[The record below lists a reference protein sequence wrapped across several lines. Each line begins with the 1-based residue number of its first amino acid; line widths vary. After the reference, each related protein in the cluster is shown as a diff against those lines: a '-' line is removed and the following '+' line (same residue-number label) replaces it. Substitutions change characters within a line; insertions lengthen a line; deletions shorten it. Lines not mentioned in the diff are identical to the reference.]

1 MGLFGWFLR
10 SITESPDERI
20 ERRQRKI
27 DEWDR
32 IECEEALE
40 EEAFAEEEAEAYLG
54 AVTRSPR
61 TDLVRSF
68 HFSFYF

>member
-1 MGLFGWFLR
+1 MGLLGWFLR

-32 IECEEALE
+32 IEREEALE
-40 EEAFAEEEAEAYLG
+40 EEYDEIDGIEDADY
-54 AVTRSPR
+54 
-61 TDLVRSF
+61 
-68 HFSFYF
+68 